1 MILDPIKPETKI
13 FLLNGPPS
21 SGKDSLAS
29 YIESI
34 NKTFSIDKFAK
45 PLKEANKGMFSLT
58 DEEFNLYDTDAK
70 LKNTP
75 QDRFYGKS
83 WRQVNI
89 DLSEDFIKG
98 KYDIKFFGLELA
110 KRIAVNDKKRILVPD
125 SGFLDEAV
133 PIVEKFGKNNVF
145 LLKLH
150 REGFTYKGDSRNY
163 IDGEKLGVKTFN
175 IVNDNLNK
183 FLADASRIIYSL
195 TYE

>member
-1 MILDPIKPETKI
+1 MIIDPIAPTIKI

-21 SGKDSLAS
+21 SGKDSLAT
-29 YIESI
+29 YIEGI
-34 NKTFSIDKFAK
+34 NKTFTIDKFAR

-58 DEEFNLYDTDAK
+58 EEEFKLYDNDAK
-70 LKNTP
+70 MKNTP

-89 DLSEDFIKG
+89 DLSEKFIKSN
-98 KYDIKFFGLELA
+98 YDTKFFGLELVT
-110 KRIAVNDKKRILVPD
+110 RISNNEKKRILVPD
-125 SGFLDEAV
+125 SGFLEEAE
-133 PIVEKFGKNNVF
+133 PIVEKFGKNNVY

-163 IDGEKLGVKTFN
+163 IDGEKLGIKTFN
-175 IVNDNLNK
+175 IVNDNLDK